1 MQPVFVNEG
10 PFWEKHPDVYPE
22 VIRYIDTDEKGNIL
36 ECWERNKEGIMVDV
50 TAREKA
56 RLELEKAQKEYER
69 YVDEEDEYDDEFLDD
84 DTLA

>member
-22 VIRYIDTDEKGNIL
+22 VTRYIDTDEKGNIL

-50 TAREKA
+50 TAPEKA
-56 RLELEKAQKEYER
+56 RNELEKAQKEYER
-69 YVDEEDEYDDEFLDD
+69 YNDEEEYDDEFFDD